1 MQRLA
6 AAALVCALASIL
18 IARDARAQATP
29 SAAASAGA
37 PDWTA
42 LAAEEEVQVVTHDA
56 GGELRDTTIW
66 LAVVDGQGY
75 LRTGETR
82 WRANLERDPDTVFR
96 IAGREYPMRAQH
108 VTDPELIARIN
119 AVFRE
124 KYGFSDRFI
133 GWFSDP
139 AEGYFIA
146 MVARPPA
153 P

>member
-1 MQRLA
+1 MQRHA
-6 AAALVCALASIL
+6 TTSLVLALAFIL
-18 IARDARAQATP
+18 VAIDARAQAT
-29 SAAASAGA
+29 

-42 LAAEEEVQVVTHDA
+42 LAAEEEVQVATHDA
-56 GGELRDTTIW
+56 DGELRNTTIW

-75 LRTGETR
+75 LRTGDTR
-82 WRANLERDPDTVFR
+82 WRANLEREPDTVFR
-96 IAGREYPMRAQH
+96 SAGQEYAMRAQH

-133 GWFSDP
+133 GWFSNP
-139 AEGYFIA
+139 EKGYFVA